1 MEKKNFQFNQIVI
14 LAVALI
20 LSVALVVISAVI
32 ISNKIL
38 SNSDNVNINSTE
50 NDLSMQ
56 KNIMIATDSQNE
68 SYSEVDEDSEEMQ
81 GVVRVQD
88 NSVEEVKVSQKTAV
102 EYMSYT
108 AFQLLEEFNNVYTD
122 YGYINGGY
130 TIANN
135 NVCPY
140 FMFSVQADGNTI
152 VITSYSIHY
161 TKLYEIRC
169 IPRGNR
175 TTSENEAFVSA
186 NFSWYP
192 L

>member
-1 MEKKNFQFNQIVI
+1 
-14 LAVALI
+14 
-20 LSVALVVISAVI
+20 
-32 ISNKIL
+32 
-38 SNSDNVNINSTE
+38 
-50 NDLSMQ
+50 MQ

-88 NSVEEVKVSQKTAV
+88 NSVEEVKVSQKTAM

-135 NVCPY
+135 SVCPY

-152 VITSYSIHY
+152 LDKKMVAITVNPGGKVFDNIAVGMTFKEIKNVLGNKIVPAQQTEENCTVAYIEMPHY
-161 TKLYEIRC
+161 TVTFEF
-169 IPRGNR
+169 
-175 TTSENEAFVSA
+175 ESA
-186 NFSWYP
+186 GGKSINAMI
-192 L
+192 LMKQE